1 MQERVLKLAY
11 PCYVRSAQ
19 GRIAVA
25 CVQARS
31 GVREAFLD
39 PARIRKVLLAVEEG
53 TNAILLRGDGSVHV
67 FLGNYRI
74 ENGVVVSAY
83 GRKLDEDYVKA
94 WIGRLAH
101 YIVYES
107 DHSYYA
113 ADLDWQ
119 SARGEVIKEGG
130 LELLRDVTARVRPCG
145 KGKWRA
151 HLSAL
156 GRWDEYCFDLAT
168 VFRILETNV
177 HPFYGV
183 MD

>member
-1 MQERVLKLAY
+1 MPERVLKLAH
-11 PCYVRSAQ
+11 PCYVRTER
-19 GRIAVA
+19 GRIGVA
-25 CVQARS
+25 CVAAR
-31 GVREAFLD
+31 GVREALLD
-39 PARIRKVLLAVEEG
+39 PARVRKVLLAVEGG
-53 TNAILLRGDGSVHV
+53 TNAILLHGDGRVSV
-67 FLGNYRI
+67 FLGDYRI
-74 ENGVVVSAY
+74 EGGVVVSAHGY
-83 GRKLDEDYVKA
+83 KLEEDYVKA

-107 DHSYYA
+107 DHSYY

-151 HLSAL
+151 YLSAL
-156 GRWDEYCFDLAT
+156 GHWDEYCFDLAT
-168 VFRILETNV
+168 VFEILETNV